1 MAGIQQ
7 SCHAGCEPY
16 RRIPRAC
23 EVSRHGTI
31 VLGGD
36 NVAVSVGSAPGIIQK
51 QSNDYSAQRL
61 RQRLHCGGWKPPA
74 GTSVHNRPRHRH
86 MPAWRTSSDQIL
98 PALWSRSYS
107 AAISAPLK
115 SSPALYRRTFSSPTH
130 FCLASLHGTYP
141 VRRFT
146 SASSSGDSR
155 TKSPGMKQNLSERL
169 MSCILMP
176 LTRNTPTKIR
186 IPRFATEDGT

>member
-1 MAGIQQ
+1 MIIR
-7 SCHAGCEPY
+7 HN
-16 RRIPRAC
+16 AC
-23 EVSRHGTI
+23 DR
-31 VLGGD
+31 
-36 NVAVSVGSAPGIIQK
+36 GSIA
-51 QSNDYSAQRL
+51 
-61 RQRLHCGGWKPPA
+61 GGWKPPA
-74 GTSVHNRPRHRH
+74 GTSGYNRPRHRH

-115 SSPALYRRTFSSPTH
+115 SSPALYRRTFSSLTH
-130 FCLASLHGTYP
+130 FCFASLHGTYP

-169 MSCILMP
+169 MYVMLVTIRDVSRDWLVLPGLASLCILALVHVMFMSP
-176 LTRNTPTKIR
+176 TDIPACGGAAVRTPGQHRVTIC
-186 IPRFATEDGT
+186 